1 MEHEAAHILLEQLA
15 KLVNEFKEDAATE
28 ITVPLDLMERILTEG
43 RDLIEQFIATHR
55 HLMQSEKMTMLGN
68 LMAGIAHEI
77 GTPVASINSNI
88 DLFARS
94 LDRIRETLNSEDIP
108 EEVRRNRQIARAME
122 ILENLNQ
129 FNKTACDRIL
139 QIVRSLRNSIH
150 GDIAELREVNI
161 HEELENALI
170 LTHHELK
177 RRITV
182 IREYGEIPLCT
193 CYSSMLSSVFVNMII
208 NASQAI
214 KGTGEIRIKTTVED
228 NIIIVKFTDTGEGI
242 PPENLEK
249 LFVPGFTTKS
259 PDEGTGLGL
268 AICSRIMEKHNG
280 RIEVESEVGKGT
292 TFTIYLPVKQDD
304 TQCCNIAE

>member
-1 MEHEAAHILLEQLA
+1 MEHEAADGLLEQIDEI
-15 KLVNEFKEDAATE
+15 VNKARENTTSEV
-28 ITVPLDLMERILTEG
+28 TVPLDFMEKILIVGQDLTEQ
-43 RDLIEQFIATHR
+43 LVAIHR

-94 LDRIRETLNSEDIP
+94 LERINETLNSEIVP
-108 EEVRRNRQIARAME
+108 AEVRENRQIVRAMK

-129 FNKTACDRIL
+129 SNKTACDRIL

-150 GDIAELREVNI
+150 GNIAELREIDI
-161 HEELENALI
+161 HEELENALT

-193 CYSSMLSSVFVNMII
+193 CYSSMLSSVFINMIV

-214 KGTGEIRIKTTVED
+214 EDAGEIRIKTDVKD
-228 NIIIVKFTDTGEGI
+228 DIIIIEFTDTGKGI
-242 PPENLEK
+242 PPENIDRV
-249 LFVPGFTTKS
+249 FIAGFTTKS

-268 AICSRIMEKHNG
+268 AICNRMMEVHNG
-280 RIEVESEVGKGT
+280 KIKVESEVGKGT
-292 TFTIYLPVKQDD
+292 KFTIYLPVRQNDKQL
-304 TQCCNIAE
+304 TK